1 MTNNHVLNENNLRL
15 NKPFIISKANNEK
28 DTIEIQIKSQDFVFT
43 SELFDVTFIELNDE
57 VIDDIEPEF
66 LRPSAEDAKKGESI
80 LIFQY
85 ANAEY
90 SLAHG
95 NIKFSLGFDYY
106 HEVKTS
112 FGSSG
117 SPLINKD
124 FEVVGIHKSKKIEE
138 DQNNEKKY
146 INKATKYSEIEFAI
160 RRLYNNKNIY
170 GIKRARKSVKK
181 LKESEINDLKE
192 YGLQLRLSTDQ
203 IDKIK
208 NDINKLK
215 EKEHEKEIKL
225 RNLEY
230 GLQLRLSTD
239 QIDKIKNDINKL
251 KEKEH
256 KKEIKLK
263 NLEILKKSLFSCTFS
278 KKLLFYRTNYAWY
291 ITILSK
297 RDNNYISKDEYNLDN
312 IKQLEWIRIIPNR
325 KELIKKIDSKI
336 KNGIG
341 REYILT
347 TWLGLTDFKYL

>member
-215 EKEHEKEIKL
+215 EKEH
-225 RNLEY
+225 
-230 GLQLRLSTD
+230 
-239 QIDKIKNDINKL
+239 
-251 KEKEH
+251 